1 MTEGQQE
8 AETPPRGGT
17 HQFIKCRTDILMRP
31 TGPLSWFPSVSSDSC
46 FELLGCGLYQG
57 QGLGQQRS
65 LGRSRSGRSWLV
77 FPTSQHLSLQREILD
92 PCRGSRGQGTVPSLA
107 PNHLATRQSGW
118 AGCPVRDTLSCHGG
132 EISRCGQVRPARP
145 PTRPQ
150 GFPSSGLQPAAR
162 LWSRSPRATGL
173 PITPKPWPGLP
184 RRARLRRLLLLGGLG
199 GRWQVMEGRS
209 QEAQESP
216 GFEGRLCCSADV

>member
-1 MTEGQQE
+1 MVSKLGVHPGLLHDGGSTRGRD
-8 AETPPRGGT
+8 TSRGGT
-17 HQFIKCRTDILMRP
+17 RQFIKCRTDILTRP

-65 LGRSRSGRSWLV
+65 LGRSRSGRSCLV

-92 PCRGSRGQGTVPSLA
+92 PCRGSREQGTVPSLA

-132 EISRCGQVRPARP
+132 DIAGESSRCGQVWPPPP

-150 GFPSSGLQPAAR
+150 GVPPSGLSRLPVCGAGAPESLASPSHRSLGPGCRAEPRSAACFC
-162 LWSRSPRATGL
+162 WEGSGAV
-173 PITPKPWPGLP
+173 
-184 RRARLRRLLLLGGLG
+184 
-199 GRWQVMEGRS
+199 GR
-209 QEAQESP
+209 
-216 GFEGRLCCSADV
+216 